1 MVFGMSAI
9 VVDTLVP
16 GNIFFLFFLHLASF
30 LHPVSIF
37 YIISNTKSLI
47 PLLKTNP
54 TIVECVVMTFSLLAV
69 FVVHLICPNVLN
81 VANGHFGIYWNSSIF
96 HRKWR
101 CTIFSALIFFSRT
114 MVNANEIHN
123 QYCQDLRDIWRGV
136 SFYLWFVESWARPA
150 VAYLTL
156 SNVLIDRLRTIV
168 IFTLEIE

>member
-1 MVFGMSAI
+1 MKWKTNEVKETKDNEGKKKIIQRKKLTRWSCACASQQIKLKEKMIQSNQLSRTAFKWKQMVSGMSAI

-30 LHPVSIF
+30 LQPVSIF

-81 VANGHFGIYWNSSIF
+81 VANGHFGIY
-96 HRKWR
+96 
-101 CTIFSALIFFSRT
+101 
-114 MVNANEIHN
+114 
-123 QYCQDLRDIWRGV
+123 
-136 SFYLWFVESWARPA
+136 
-150 VAYLTL
+150 
-156 SNVLIDRLRTIV
+156 
-168 IFTLEIE
+168 